1 MKKLTKRLISFIL
14 VLSMV
19 CSMSIASLAAEPISF
34 AKLSLTDAEIQEGIE
49 RALQIKLSEI
59 NDSSE
64 RMEAETA
71 IRENLKSII
80 DASVSSPKKARG
92 IDLGAIW
99 KNGLPDIHI
108 ENKYVAAT
116 IDTIL
121 NGILIASGV
130 GSLSV
135 ALKKF
140 GAKELGHIFIRTVK
154 KTVIGKAAV
163 ALGVSLPAIASFLGY
178 VVDPA
183 AKMAEFLDS
192 KDAKPNNGYLDV
204 IW

>member
-1 MKKLTKRLISFIL
+1 MKKLAKRFISFIL
-14 VLSMV
+14 ILSIV
-19 CSMSIASLAAEPISF
+19 CSMSVVALAAEPNSYV
-34 AKLSLTDAEIQEGIE
+34 KLSLTDAEIQEGIE

-59 NDSSE
+59 NDISE

-71 IRENLKSII
+71 IRENLKNINIS
-80 DASVSSPKKARG
+80 ASATRKARG

-99 KNGLPDIHI
+99 EKGLPDIHI
-108 ENKYVAAT
+108 KNKYVAAT

-121 NGILIASGV
+121 SGILIASGV

-140 GAKELGHIFIRTVK
+140 GAKELEHIFIRTIK
-154 KTVIGKAAV
+154 KKVIGKAAI
-163 ALGVSLPAIASFLGY
+163 ALGISLPTIAGFVSY
-178 VVDPA
+178 VTDPA
-183 AKMAEFLDS
+183 GRIAEFLDS
-192 KDAKPNNGYLDV
+192 KDKNPNNGYLDV